1 MALNS
6 FSAVLLSCQNH
17 SCDMSSDEAVATPT
31 ATDTGAKD
39 DLKRKRLD
47 DLKELKER
55 FAKVSRYNTKAVEL
69 EAKRLKSDSY
79 VNHEARAEWAA
90 AKIGRAHV

>member
-55 FAKVSRYNTKAVEL
+55 FAK
-69 EAKRLKSDSY
+69 
-79 VNHEARAEWAA
+79 
-90 AKIGRAHV
+90 GM